1 MIPGE
6 EVHIDLGPDAIKDF
20 KAYLTERSLEF
31 DTMIE
36 DTQALI
42 DNEEVCCSE
51 VNEDNFDKCYHT
63 LDEVENIPF
72 IKHRDRTCSLLQGE
86 YYGVDCDGPATN
98 NPTDD
103 HVTVEVPM
111 TRNPFIQVINHHL
124 KIQ

>member
-1 MIPGE
+1 MQEIFMTRYPLEYCDLLQVDVWKDSLIPGE
-6 EVHIDLGPDAIKDF
+6 EVHIHLGPDAIKDF

-63 LDEVENIPF
+63 LDEVRAE
-72 IKHRDRTCSLLQGE
+72 L
-86 YYGVDCDGPATN
+86 
-98 NPTDD
+98 
-103 HVTVEVPM
+103 
-111 TRNPFIQVINHHL
+111 
-124 KIQ
+124 

>member
-1 MIPGE
+1 MTLYPLEYSDLLQVDVWKDSLIPGE

-51 VNEDNFDKCYHT
+51 VDEDIFDKCYHT
-63 LDEVENIPF
+63 LDEVRAE
-72 IKHRDRTCSLLQGE
+72 L
-86 YYGVDCDGPATN
+86 
-98 NPTDD
+98 
-103 HVTVEVPM
+103 
-111 TRNPFIQVINHHL
+111 
-124 KIQ
+124 